1 MAEKVDSCCLSA
13 LDKHSHKEIVIP
25 SNLHVHIGPS
35 MSSFSLILTEGY
47 DYIVF

>member
-1 MAEKVDSCCLSA
+1 MAEKVDSYCLSA
-13 LDKHSHKEIVIP
+13 LNEHSHKEVIIP

-35 MSSFSLILTEGY
+35 ISGFPLTLTDGY